1 MEYNKLPKKFT
12 HKYVIDIDSPS
23 YFDTDYDDDI
33 INNSGKL
40 NTEYIKHFFNLN
52 DDLRFSF
59 RYYGGLKRISNIEI
73 MAYSNDDNDDD
84 QCGEQEWLKFYDF
97 KILNDLI
104 KEFDIENS
112 KFNFKFN
119 FSKYVK

>member
-1 MEYNKLPKKFT
+1 
-12 HKYVIDIDSPS
+12 
-23 YFDTDYDDDI
+23 
-33 INNSGKL
+33 
-40 NTEYIKHFFNLN
+40 
-52 DDLRFSF
+52 
-59 RYYGGLKRISNIEI
+59 

-84 QCGEQEWLKFYDF
+84 QCGEQEWLEFYDF

-104 KEFDIENS
+104 KEFDIENN